1 MGKSLTSVEV
11 EEILKSGKF
20 DEFIGTEE
28 SNTLEAKPLS
38 FVVPTSI
45 VTDPTDKAEKIWKLA
60 RVIGNLANSEG
71 GHIIIGLDAQST
83 NKSLAEEVT
92 GVIPFNESEMPHL
105 RHVENMIQK
114 HIFPVPKLECHWYP
128 GIADP
133 KSGLGA
139 IHVLE
144 SNVANQ
150 RFLMMCDSV
159 GEFKGKLFGIPIRK
173 SDEGD
178 WEDVSKL
185 WEIMRKKPTTT
196 DESYSNIMTRL
207 EELTLVVEK
216 GYSSKDQP
224 PQQSVITQALAALK
238 KELATDEQ

>member
-1 MGKSLTSVEV
+1 MGKSLTSIET
-11 EEILKSGKF
+11 EGILSSGKF
-20 DEFIGTEE
+20 DEFIDVEE
-28 SNTLEAKPLS
+28 SDIFEAKPLS
-38 FVVPTSI
+38 FVVPASI
-45 VTDPTDKAEKIWKLA
+45 VTDSTDKAEKIWKLA
-60 RVIGNLANSEG
+60 RVIGNLANSKG

-92 GVIPFNESEMPHL
+92 GVVPFKESEMPHL
-105 RHVENMIQK
+105 HHIENMIEK
-114 HIFPVPKLECHWYP
+114 HIFPVPKLECRWYP
-128 GIADP
+128 SIADQQ
-133 KSGLGA
+133 KGLGA
-139 IHVLE
+139 IHILE

-196 DESYSNIMTRL
+196 DESYNNIMTRL

-216 GYSSKDQP
+216 GYPNKDQP
-224 PQQSVITQALAALK
+224 QQSMISQALAALK
-238 KELATDEQ
+238 KEIATNEQ